1 MNNSPET
8 PDLPAGPAAAPE
20 PETPLPEQNRPAS
33 DADSAK
39 FFQWLRGLGIQ
50 RGSNRWI
57 GGVCSGLANKWG
69 IDPVIVRGLAV
80 VLTLFFGVGLL
91 AYGVAWALLPE
102 PDGRI
107 HVEEVGRGRWSTGMT
122 GAAILTLLGFVGPGQ
137 GFIFGGEDG
146 WFPWPLFLIGGI
158 AWLIYWAIN
167 NGKSIDGTRPAQQ
180 PRPYVNAPAPDS
192 PTSFSH
198 PAFSPSAF
206 SPAGGGYAPTQ
217 PFAPNPQMY
226 VKRQPVKTAPRLGAA
241 ASLLTLGL
249 AAIVGAA
256 VLLMDATSVIDLH
269 GYQASVAA
277 AAAAITAAIAIVI
290 AGFMGRSAGG
300 LGTFAVIALV
310 FAGLFS
316 VPPHA
321 GPLTAFNDVSW
332 TPATSTAAEAGRTV
346 VMGNGTFDLTQLGS
360 TSFLGDDLQVPIRAV
375 AASVTIKV
383 PANIPVT
390 IKSEL
395 AAASLTINGKDDGG
409 ALAEESTTEIN
420 PDATGKGIVITLEGA
435 ASSIDVITVDGK

>member
-20 PETPLPEQNRPAS
+20 PEAPLPEHNRPAS

-57 GGVCSGLANKWG
+57 GGVCSGLADKWG

-122 GAAILTLLGFVGPGQ
+122 GSAILTVLGFVGPGQ
-137 GFIFGGEDG
+137 GFIFGGDDS
-146 WFPWPLFLIGGI
+146 WFPWPLFWVAGI
-158 AWLIYWAIN
+158 AWLIYWAVN
-167 NGKSIDGTRPAQQ
+167 RGKSAAGTPTPPQ
-180 PRPYVNAPAPDS
+180 PRPYINTQAQDAPTA
-192 PTSFSH
+192 FSH
-198 PAFSPSAF
+198 PGA
-206 SPAGGGYAPTQ
+206 GYAPAQ

-226 VKRQPVKTAPRLGAA
+226 VKRQPVKTTPRLGAA

-256 VLLMDATSVIDLH
+256 VLLLDATAVIDLH
-269 GYQASVAA
+269 DYQASVAA
-277 AAAAITAAIAIVI
+277 AAAAITAGIAIVA

-300 LGTFAVIALV
+300 LGTFAIIALV

-321 GPLTAFNDVSW
+321 GPLTAFNDLSW
-332 TPATSTAAEAGRTV
+332 TPASSTAAEAGRTV

-360 TSFLGDDLQVPIRAV
+360 ASFLGDDLQVPIRAV

-383 PANIPVT
+383 PADIPVT
-390 IKSEL
+390 IKGEL

-409 ALAEESTTEIN
+409 ALAEESVTEVN

-435 ASSIDVITVDGK
+435 ASSIDIITVDGK

>member
-20 PETPLPEQNRPAS
+20 PEAPLPEQTGPAS
-33 DADSAK
+33 DTDSAK

-50 RGSNRWI
+50 RGSNRWV
-57 GGVCSGLANKWG
+57 GGVASGLANKWG

-122 GAAILTLLGFVGPGQ
+122 GSAILTVLGFVGPGQ
-137 GFIFGGEDG
+137 GFIFGGDDG
-146 WFPWPLFLIGGI
+146 WFPWPLLIIGGI

-167 NGKSIDGTRPAQQ
+167 SGKSIDGTRPPQQ
-180 PRPYVNAPAPDS
+180 PRPYVDAPAPDG
-192 PTSFSH
+192 PTAFSHPGFSH
-198 PAFSPSAF
+198 PAFSHPGA
-206 SPAGGGYAPTQ
+206 GYAPAQ

-226 VKRQPVKTAPRLGAA
+226 IKRQPVKTTPRLGAA
-241 ASLLTLGL
+241 VSLLTLGL

-256 VLLMDATSVIDLH
+256 VLLLDATAVIDLH
-269 GYQASVAA
+269 DYQASVAA
-277 AAAAITAAIAIVI
+277 AAAAITAGIAIVV
-290 AGFMGRSAGG
+290 AGFMGRAAGG

-321 GPLTAFNDVSW
+321 GSLTAFNDVSW
-332 TPATSTAAEAGRTV
+332 TPATSTAAEAGRSV
-346 VMGNGTFDLTQLGS
+346 AFGSATFDLTQVGS
-360 TSFLGDDLQVPIRAV
+360 VSSLTDDLQIPIQAF
-375 AASVTIKV
+375 ASSVTLKV
-383 PANIPVT
+383 PAGIPVT

-395 AAASLTINGKDDGG
+395 AAASLSIDGKDEGD
-409 ALAEESTTEIN
+409 AFAEASTTEVN
-420 PDATGKGIVITLEGA
+420 PDAPGKGIVITLEGA

>member
-1 MNNSPET
+1 MNIPQET

-20 PETPLPEQNRPAS
+20 PEAPLPAQNGPAS

-50 RGSNRWI
+50 RGSNRWV

-69 IDPVIVRGLAV
+69 FDPVIVRGLAV

-91 AYGVAWALLPE
+91 AYGVTWALLPE

-122 GAAILTLLGFVGPGQ
+122 GSAILTVLGFVGPGQ
-137 GFIFGGEDG
+137 GFIFGGDDG

-167 NGKSIDGTRPAQQ
+167 SGKTIDGTRPAQQ
-180 PRPYVNAPAPDS
+180 PRPYVNATAPDA
-192 PTSFSH
+192 PTAFSH
-198 PAFSPSAF
+198 PGA
-206 SPAGGGYAPTQ
+206 GYAPAQ

-226 VKRQPVKTAPRLGAA
+226 VKRQPVKTAPRVRSA

-256 VLLMDATSVIDLH
+256 VLLMDATSMIDLH
-269 GYQASVAA
+269 DYQASVAA
-277 AAAAITAAIAIVI
+277 AAAAITAGIAILV

-300 LGTFAVIALV
+300 LGTFAVFALV

-316 VPPHA
+316 VPPHP

-332 TPATSTAAEAGRTV
+332 TPASSTAAEAGRTV
-346 VMGNGTFDLTQLGS
+346 VMGSGTVELTQLAS
-360 TSFLGDDLQVPIRAV
+360 ASFLGDDLQVPIRAV
-375 AASVTIKV
+375 AASLTIKV
-383 PANIPVT
+383 PADLPVT

-395 AAASLTINGKDDGG
+395 AAATLSIDGKDDGG
-409 ALAEESTTEIN
+409 ALAEQSTTEVN
-420 PDATGKGIVITLEGA
+420 PDATGKGILITLEGA
-435 ASSIDVITVDGK
+435 ASSIEVITVDRK

>member
-8 PDLPAGPAAAPE
+8 PDLPASPAAAPE
-20 PETPLPEQNRPAS
+20 PEAPLPSQNGPAS

-122 GAAILTLLGFVGPGQ
+122 GSAILTLLGFVGPGQ

-146 WFPWPLFLIGGI
+146 WFPWPLFFIGGI
-158 AWLIYWAIN
+158 AWLIYWAVN
-167 NGKSIDGTRPAQQ
+167 RGKSAEGIPTPPQ
-180 PRPYVNAPAPDS
+180 PRPYVDASAPDAPTAFS
-192 PTSFSH
+192 PPAFSH
-198 PAFSPSAF
+198 PVFSPSGA
-206 SPAGGGYAPTQ
+206 GYAPAQ

-226 VKRQPVKTAPRLGAA
+226 VKRQPVKTTPRLGAA

-249 AAIVGAA
+249 AAIVGAT
-256 VLLMDATSVIDLH
+256 VLLLDATAVIDLH
-269 GYQASVAA
+269 DYQASVAA
-277 AAAAITAAIAIVI
+277 AAAAITAGIAIVV
-290 AGFMGRSAGG
+290 AGFMGRAAGG

-321 GPLTAFNDVSW
+321 GPRTAFNDVSW
-332 TPATSTAAEAGRTV
+332 TPASTTAAEAGRSV
-346 VMGNGTFDLTQLGS
+346 AFGSATFDLTQLGS
-360 TSFLGDDLQVPIRAV
+360 VSSLTNDLQIPIQAF
-375 AASVTIKV
+375 ASSVILKV
-383 PANIPVT
+383 PADIPVT

-395 AAASLTINGKDDGG
+395 AAASLTIDGKDDGG
-409 ALAEESTTEIN
+409 ALAEESTTELN

-435 ASSIDVITVDGK
+435 ASSIDVTTVAGK